1 MMFRTVLGNPDHPE
15 YGVATIPFPIPREQ
29 FSRCTEMLAML
40 EAGDAVKQDCKVL
53 EVTGAFPVLKC
64 MEQRTV
70 NLDELDYLAK
80 RLESFDI
87 GEAAQFQAMAHKLEL
102 TELKDLINLTFCCQQ
117 ATVITDF
124 TDLEAVGRDHYMN
137 LHGGCVLTD
146 ELNNVDGYETALLLI
161 RDGAGTITPY
171 GVAYDNG
178 MKLEQA
184 YDGRHFPGYHY
195 EQEVL
200 MVALTSRNEPEDT
213 QATTWLYFPAEKEQ
227 LERAMLRSGIEDP
240 DDMQLRFIESQFPVE
255 VDNALDFRR
264 EGIFELNEL
273 ATVFAGLTPEDQTKL
288 GAVVKLA
295 EPEYAYQIRHLA
307 ENLDLFDYAPGAH
320 TLEELGKYMI
330 RESGRF
336 DYDSNLDEFYNFEK
350 YGLQRMEQQAGQF
363 TDRGYIAYLG
373 AMSLDELMME
383 DPAEQMDFKMEG
395 MA

>member
-1 MMFRTVLGNPDHPE
+1 MMFSAILGNPDHPE
-15 YGVATIPFPIPREQ
+15 YGVATIPFPIPKEQ
-29 FSRCTEMLAML
+29 FSRCMEMLALL
-40 EAGDAVKQDCKVL
+40 ETGDAVKQDCKVL
-53 EVTGAFPVLKC
+53 EVTGTFPVLKC
-64 MEQRTV
+64 TELRCINV
-70 NLDELDYLAK
+70 DEMDFLAK

-137 LHGGCVLTD
+137 LHGGCVFTE
-146 ELNNVDGYETALLLI
+146 ELNNVDCYETALLLI

-178 MKLEQA
+178 MKLEQT

-200 MVALTSRNEPEDT
+200 MVALTSRHEPEDT
-213 QATTWLYFPAEKEQ
+213 QAITWLFFPAEREQ

-240 DDMQLRFIESQFPVE
+240 DDMRLRFIESQFPVE
-255 VDNALDFRR
+255 VDAALDFRH
-264 EGIFELNEL
+264 EAIFELNEL
-273 ATVFAGLTPEDQTKL
+273 ATVFARLSPEDQSKL

-307 ENLDLFDYAPGAH
+307 ENLDLFDFAPGAH
-320 TLEELGKYMI
+320 TIEELGKYMI

-336 DYDSNLDEFYNFEK
+336 DYDSNLDEFYNYDK